1 MTAVD
6 LRSAVAAE
14 APVLAAGAQI
24 DRRLAV
30 LLEEFE
36 AAHEASAEAS
46 ERARMAD
53 AVWLDDEAERLH
65 GEAAV
70 AWGLVVREASAS
82 GAELSEDAL
91 DLGWEYWAAQ
101 PRVSMPAPAV
111 AGDWRESVA
120 AVDWSRSSPAVTA

>member
-1 MTAVD
+1 VTTIDV
-6 LRSAVAAE
+6 RTFVAAE

-36 AAHEASAEAS
+36 AAHEASVEAS
-46 ERARMAD
+46 ERARLAD

-65 GEAAV
+65 GEASD

-82 GAELSEDAL
+82 GAELSENVL
-91 DLGWEYWAAQ
+91 DLGWEYWAAR
-101 PRVSMPAPAV
+101 PRVSMPARAV

-120 AVDWSRSSPAVTA
+120 SVDWFRSRPAVTA